1 MLTCTSRGAFPNEQF
16 YEPELRVREVVM
28 HSIRLTFREM
38 AVGLG
43 LLQPLRTA
51 QKNDAL
57 RKCMAYLDYKVRSGP
72 TIHALLD
79 RELAV
84 ACLER

>member
-1 MLTCTSRGAFPNEQF
+1 
-16 YEPELRVREVVM
+16 M

-38 AVGLG
+38 AIGLG
-43 LLQPLRTA
+43 LLRPLRA
-51 QKNDAL
+51 DEENDAL
-57 RKCMAYLDYKVRSGP
+57 RKCTAYLDFKVLSGS

-84 ACLER
+84 ACLERWFTL